1 MQITRGSRIRLEDE
15 GQGWFPPYIEPALS
29 GTVIT
34 VFLDDSKRDWCV
46 VAFDEVLQLQRGG
59 APTPSGFGQFRYRWA
74 VIRPRG
80 LGRNLSSE
88 GESCFVSLVPEGEH
102 PPAKIEDLGESPID
116 IWARCS
122 IINSAAG

>member
-15 GQGWFPPYIEPALS
+15 GEGWFPPYIESALS

-46 VAFDEVLQLQRGG
+46 VAFDEALELQRGG

-74 VIRPRG
+74 VICPRG
-80 LGRNLSSE
+80 LGRKLSSE
-88 GESCFVSLVPEGEH
+88 GESCFVSLVFR
-102 PPAKIEDLGESPID
+102 LLRPIRN
-116 IWARCS
+116 ARDFRYRARS
-122 IINSAAG
+122 NRGSNL

>member
-1 MQITRGSRIRLEDE
+1 MKITCGSRIRLEDE
-15 GQGWFPPYIEPALS
+15 GEGWFPPYIGSALS

-46 VAFDEVLQLQRGG
+46 VAFDEVLELQRGG
-59 APTPSGFGQFRYRWA
+59 APTPSSFGLFRYRWA

-80 LGRNLSSE
+80 LGRKLSSE
-88 GESCFVSLVPEGEH
+88 GESCFVSLVLEGEQ
-102 PPAKIEDLGESPID
+102 PPTKIEDLEESPVA

-122 IINSAAG
+122 VISPAAG